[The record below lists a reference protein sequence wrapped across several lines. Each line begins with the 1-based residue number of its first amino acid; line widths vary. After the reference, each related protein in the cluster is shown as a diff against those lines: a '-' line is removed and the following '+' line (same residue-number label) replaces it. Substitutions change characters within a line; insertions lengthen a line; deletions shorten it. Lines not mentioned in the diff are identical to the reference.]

1 MSNEDRQNVPVQ
13 YNYLILAT
21 GATHSY
27 FGHSEF
33 EKYAPGLK
41 TLADAEAIRNNILNA
56 FERAE
61 AEEDPRRRL
70 DLLTF
75 VLVGAGPT
83 GVEMSGAIGELV
95 RSIKCGLELRTRTRS
110 LCRECLRFR
119 SNYVKAVPIVSF
131 GGLRN

>member
-83 GVEMSGAIGELV
+83 TGVEMSGAIGELV
-95 RSIKCGLELRTRTRS
+95 RSIKCGLERGLERVVSAVSAYGSEVTMLRRCRS
-110 LCRECLRFR
+110 SVL
-119 SNYVKAVPIVSF
+119 AP
-131 GGLRN
+131 